1 MFGFLSKKTEVPTLE
16 QALPGR
22 TTPILDP
29 EPHAVLGNPIVPPF
43 PDGFEKILFG
53 MGCFWG
59 AERIFWTQKGVW
71 TTSVGYAGGST
82 TNPTYHE
89 VCSGMTGHTE
99 AVEVV
104 YDPSIIT
111 TDAVLQLFWESH
123 DPTQGMRQGNDR
135 GTQYRSA
142 IYVYSDEMLK
152 LVEESRAHYAK
163 NLASAGF
170 SSITTEIALGK
181 NTIWLKG
188 IISNIFIKT
197 QVGIVASAGAALNS
211 DRNSLT
217 SSRLEGRSK
226 PK

>member
-71 TTSVGYAGGST
+71 TTSVGYAGGTT

-142 IYVYSDEMLK
+142 IYVDSDEMLK

-181 NTIWLKG
+181 KYYLAEGYHQQYLHKNPSGYCG
-188 IISNIFIKT
+188 IGGCGVKF
-197 QVGIVASAGAALNS
+197 
-211 DRNSLT
+211 
-217 SSRLEGRSK
+217 
-226 PK
+226 